1 MAWSD
6 LDLLPVATVV
16 VRDGIVAYANPAAA
30 ALAGLARERVVG
42 RPFGE
47 FVAPEE
53 LARVAERNRARL
65 AGQPV
70 PPVYDVTVMV
80 QGRRRTFRLHAA
92 AANGEIVV
100 QLLDVTEETFH
111 GQRLA
116 ALARFGALVQN
127 QRTHDDVLRAVR
139 RDTES
144 LGLFCALVVPGREE
158 VELRS
163 VSTSA
168 GRMRR
173 WEEVVGRPIEGL
185 VRPWTPFLR
194 TAWEDGTAFADDWL
208 DEASHLL
215 RAPVA
220 TLFTGEPEL
229 HGLAARIDRAG
240 LPWALLLVV
249 GPWLRG
255 TDQPA
260 FRLFGAQVA
269 AALEAARAIQ
279 VLSARN
285 AELAALNRL
294 AAASG
299 ESGDLDTLLEAGGR
313 VVKETLGCRDL
324 AVYLVAADRHTI
336 ELAYASGPAP
346 ELHRFLSRGTVDGPF
361 LGLVVREGRSLVRL
375 TEELPEPAA
384 GVMRRDGVATLAA
397 VPLRF
402 RSSAIGLLITAWA
415 ERRDA
420 AGCRLPLL
428 EAMGTHFAAAV
439 YSHRLVADLRAQ
451 VAENA
456 ELHAQAQRRV
466 EELGLFLEV
475 ARSLAATLDPD
486 QVLDAG
492 VRNLARIAGAPEAYL
507 LLATDRGDRL
517 VVRACAGPHPELQ
530 GTEVPVDPGGG
541 ALASAVVTRREVV
554 LVEDAAADPRAHAS
568 LTRVT
573 GARGWL
579 GLPLVVRDRAIGA
592 VVIVDPSAPRRFTR
606 AEVERATVIA
616 NQLAVAAVNARLY
629 DDLRRSYAELARTQ
643 EQLVRRERLAALG
656 ELAAVV
662 AHEVRNPLG
671 AVFNAVGALRRIL
684 RPEGEPRMLLD
695 IVGEEADR
703 LNAIVGDLL
712 DFARPSKPSIR
723 PEPVEPLLDEVLAAA
738 LAQAAPAL
746 EVVRDVEEALPPVLA
761 DARQLRQALL
771 NVAQNAVQAM
781 PDGGRLTV
789 RARQDEGAIR
799 IEVADT
805 GPGVPPEL
813 REKIFEPFFSTRATG
828 TGLGLA
834 VVRRVLQ
841 DHRGTAVVEEA
852 PGGGT
857 ALVLRLPLDAGAPP
871 VAGRPDLG

>member
-6 LDLLPVATVV
+6 LDLLPVATLVI
-16 VRDGIVAYANPAAA
+16 RDGVIVHANPPAA
-30 ALAGLARERVVG
+30 ALAGLARERLVG
-42 RPFGE
+42 RPFID

-53 LARVAERNRARL
+53 QARVAERNRARL
-65 AGQPV
+65 AGRPV
-70 PPVYDVTVMV
+70 PQVYDATVLV
-80 QGRRRTFRLHAA
+80 QGRRRTFRLHASVA
-92 AANGEIVV
+92 GAEIVV

-127 QRTHDDVLRAVR
+127 ERTHDDVFRAVR
-139 RDTES
+139 RDMDS

-163 VSTSA
+163 IFTLP
-168 GRMRR
+168 GRLRR
-173 WEEVVGRPIEGL
+173 WEEAVGRPVEGL
-185 VRPWTPFLR
+185 TRPWTPFLR
-194 TAWEDGTAFADDWL
+194 AAWEDGAGFADDWF
-208 DEASHLL
+208 DEASRLM
-215 RAPVA
+215 RVPAA
-220 TLFTGEPEL
+220 TLFPEGPEL
-229 HGLAARIDRAG
+229 HALAARIDRAG
-240 LPWALLLVV
+240 LPWALLLAV

-294 AAASG
+294 AGASG
-299 ESGDLDTLLEAGGR
+299 ESRDLDTLLEAGGR
-313 VVKETLGCRDL
+313 VVRETLGCRDL
-324 AVYLVAADRHTI
+324 AIYLVAADGRTI

-415 ERRDA
+415 DRRDA
-420 AGCRLPLL
+420 AGCRLPLV
-428 EAMGTHFAAAV
+428 EAMGSHFAAAV

-456 ELHAQAQRRV
+456 
-466 EELGLFLEV
+466 
-475 ARSLAATLDPD
+475 
-486 QVLDAG
+486 
-492 VRNLARIAGAPEAYL
+492 
-507 LLATDRGDRL
+507 
-517 VVRACAGPHPELQ
+517 
-530 GTEVPVDPGGG
+530 
-541 ALASAVVTRREVV
+541 
-554 LVEDAAADPRAHAS
+554 
-568 LTRVT
+568 
-573 GARGWL
+573 
-579 GLPLVVRDRAIGA
+579 
-592 VVIVDPSAPRRFTR
+592 
-606 AEVERATVIA
+606 
-616 NQLAVAAVNARLY
+616 RLY
-629 DDLRRSYAELARTQ
+629 EDLRRSYAELGRAQ
-643 EQLVRRERLAALG
+643 EQLVLRERLAALG

-671 AVFNAVGALRRIL
+671 AVFNAVGALRRMI
-684 RPEGEPRMLLD
+684 RPEGEARMLLD

-723 PEPVEPLLDEVLAAA
+723 PEPVAPILDEVLTAA
-738 LAQAAPAL
+738 LAQAAAAL
-746 EVVRDVEEALPPVLA
+746 EVVRDVEEALPPVPA

-781 PDGGRLTV
+781 PQGGRLTV
-789 RARQDEGAIR
+789 RARREGEALR
-799 IEVADT
+799 IELADT
-805 GPGVPPEL
+805 GPGVPAEL
-813 REKIFEPFFSTRATG
+813 REKVFEPFFSTRATG

-834 VVRRVLQ
+834 VVRRVAQ

-857 ALVLRLPLDAGAPP
+857 AVVLRLPLDAGLPP

>member
-30 ALAGLARERVVG
+30 ALAGLARERLVG

-65 AGQPV
+65 AGLPV
-70 PPVYDVTVMV
+70 PPVYDLTVMV

-92 AANGEIVV
+92 VANGEIVV
-100 QLLDVTEETFH
+100 QLLDVTEEAFH

-127 QRTHDDVLRAVR
+127 QRTHDDVFRAVR

-158 VELRS
+158 VELKS
-163 VSTSA
+163 VSTAA
-168 GRMRR
+168 GRLRR

-185 VRPWTPFLR
+185 VRPWTRFLR

-208 DEASHLL
+208 DEASRLL
-215 RAPVA
+215 RVPAA
-220 TLFTGEPEL
+220 ALSTGEPEL

-279 VLSARN
+279 VLSTRN

-324 AVYLVAADRHTI
+324 AIYLVAADGRTI

-384 GVMRRDGVATLAA
+384 GVMRRDGIATLAA

-415 ERRDA
+415 DRRDA
-420 AGCRLPLL
+420 AGCRLPLV

-451 VAENA
+451 V
-456 ELHAQAQRRV
+456 
-466 EELGLFLEV
+466 EE
-475 ARSLAATLDPD
+475 
-486 QVLDAG
+486 
-492 VRNLARIAGAPEAYL
+492 
-507 LLATDRGDRL
+507 
-517 VVRACAGPHPELQ
+517 
-530 GTEVPVDPGGG
+530 
-541 ALASAVVTRREVV
+541 
-554 LVEDAAADPRAHAS
+554 
-568 LTRVT
+568 
-573 GARGWL
+573 
-579 GLPLVVRDRAIGA
+579 
-592 VVIVDPSAPRRFTR
+592 
-606 AEVERATVIA
+606 
-616 NQLAVAAVNARLY
+616 NARLY
-629 DDLRRSYAELARTQ
+629 DDLRRSYAELARAQ

-671 AVFNAVGALRRIL
+671 AIFNSLGALRRMI
-684 RPEGEPRMLLD
+684 RPEGEPLMLLD

-746 EVVRDVEEALPPVLA
+746 EVVRDVEEALPPVPA

-781 PDGGRLTV
+781 PNGGRLTV
-789 RARQDEGAIR
+789 RARQDEGALR

-813 REKIFEPFFSTRATG
+813 REKIFEPFFSTRASG

-841 DHRGTAVVEEA
+841 DHRGTAVAEEA

-857 ALVLRLPLDAGAPP
+857 AVVLRLPLDAGAPP

>member
-1 MAWSD
+1 MSWSD

-16 VRDGIVAYANPAAA
+16 LRDGVVAYANPAAE
-30 ALAGLARERVVG
+30 ALAGLARERLVG
-42 RPFGE
+42 RPFGD

-65 AGQPV
+65 AGLPV
-70 PPVYDVTVMV
+70 PAVYDVTVVV

-92 AANGEIVV
+92 VANGEIVV
-100 QLLDVTEETFH
+100 QLLDVTEEAFH
-111 GQRLA
+111 GQRLG
-116 ALARFGALVQN
+116 ALARFGARVQN
-127 QRTHDDVLRAVR
+127 ERTHDDVFRAVR
-139 RDTES
+139 RDLES
-144 LGLFCALVVPGREE
+144 LGLGCLLAVPRREE
-158 VELRS
+158 VELAFVATDPARRRLW
-163 VSTSA
+163 VSA
-168 GRMRR
+168 LG
-173 WEEVVGRPIEGL
+173 VDLDGL
-185 VRPWTPFLR
+185 VRPWTPLLR
-194 TAWEDGTAFADDWL
+194 SAWEDGAAFTDEWL
-208 DEASHLL
+208 AEAARFLQLPLSRLFPA
-215 RAPVA
+215 APEVR
-220 TLFTGEPEL
+220 GV
-229 HGLAARIDRAG
+229 AARIDRAG
-240 LPWALLLVV
+240 VPWALLVAV
-249 GPWLRG
+249 GPWLRSE
-255 TDQPA
+255 DRPA

-269 AALEAARAIQ
+269 AALDAARAIQ

-324 AVYLVAADRHTI
+324 AIYLVAADGHTI

-375 TEELPEPAA
+375 SEELPEPAA

-415 ERRDA
+415 DRRDA

-439 YSHRLVADLRAQ
+439 YSHRLVADLRAK
-451 VAENA
+451 AE
-456 ELHAQAQRRV
+456 E
-466 EELGLFLEV
+466 
-475 ARSLAATLDPD
+475 
-486 QVLDAG
+486 
-492 VRNLARIAGAPEAYL
+492 
-507 LLATDRGDRL
+507 
-517 VVRACAGPHPELQ
+517 
-530 GTEVPVDPGGG
+530 
-541 ALASAVVTRREVV
+541 
-554 LVEDAAADPRAHAS
+554 
-568 LTRVT
+568 
-573 GARGWL
+573 
-579 GLPLVVRDRAIGA
+579 
-592 VVIVDPSAPRRFTR
+592 
-606 AEVERATVIA
+606 
-616 NQLAVAAVNARLY
+616 NARLY
-629 DDLRRSYAELARTQ
+629 DDLRRSYAELARAQ

-671 AVFNAVGALRRIL
+671 SVFNALGALRRML
-684 RPEGEPRMLLD
+684 RPEGEARMLLD

-723 PEPVEPLLDEVLAAA
+723 PEPVEPILDEVLAAA

-746 EVVRDVEEALPPVLA
+746 EVVRDVEESLPPVPA

-781 PDGGRLTV
+781 PQGGRLTV
-789 RARQDEGAIR
+789 RARQDGEELR
-799 IEVADT
+799 IELADT
-805 GPGVPPEL
+805 GPGVPAEL
-813 REKIFEPFFSTRATG
+813 REKVFEPFFSTRATG

-841 DHRGTAVVEEA
+841 DHRGTAAVEEA

-857 ALVLRLPLDAGAPP
+857 AVVLRLPLDAGSPP

>member
-16 VRDGIVAYANPAAA
+16 VRDGIVVHANPPAA
-30 ALAGLARERVVG
+30 ALAGLARERLVG
-42 RPFGE
+42 RPFLD

-53 LARVAERNRARL
+53 RARVAERNRARL

-70 PPVYDVTVMV
+70 PQVYDVTVLV
-80 QGRRRTFRLHAA
+80 LGRRRTFRLHAA
-92 AANGEIVV
+92 AAGPEIVV

-127 QRTHDDVLRAVR
+127 ERTHDDVFRAVR
-139 RDTES
+139 RDMDS

-163 VSTSA
+163 ISTLP
-168 GRMRR
+168 GRLRR
-173 WEEVVGRPIEGL
+173 WEEAVGRPIEGL

-194 TAWEDGTAFADDWL
+194 GAWEDGAGFSDDWIG
-208 DEASHLL
+208 EASRLL
-215 RAPVA
+215 RTPAA
-220 TLFTGEPEL
+220 DLFPGGPQFQA
-229 HGLAARIDRAG
+229 LAARIDRAG
-240 LPWALLLVV
+240 LPWGLLVVV
-249 GPWLRG
+249 GPWLRP

-299 ESGDLDTLLEAGGR
+299 ESRDLDTLLEAGGR

-324 AVYLVAADRHTI
+324 AVYLVAADGRTI
-336 ELAYASGPAP
+336 ELAYATGPAP
-346 ELHRFLSRGTVDGPF
+346 ASNPFLSRGSVDGPF
-361 LGLVVREGRSLVRL
+361 LGLVVREARSLVL
-375 TEELPEPAA
+375 LSEQLPEPAA
-384 GVMRRDGVATLAA
+384 GVMQRDGIATLAA

-402 RSSAIGLLITAWA
+402 RSSAIGLVITAWA
-415 ERRDA
+415 DRRDA
-420 AGCRLPLL
+420 AGCRLPLV
-428 EAMGTHFAAAV
+428 EAMASHFAAAV

-456 ELHAQAQRRV
+456 
-466 EELGLFLEV
+466 
-475 ARSLAATLDPD
+475 
-486 QVLDAG
+486 
-492 VRNLARIAGAPEAYL
+492 
-507 LLATDRGDRL
+507 
-517 VVRACAGPHPELQ
+517 
-530 GTEVPVDPGGG
+530 
-541 ALASAVVTRREVV
+541 
-554 LVEDAAADPRAHAS
+554 
-568 LTRVT
+568 
-573 GARGWL
+573 
-579 GLPLVVRDRAIGA
+579 
-592 VVIVDPSAPRRFTR
+592 
-606 AEVERATVIA
+606 
-616 NQLAVAAVNARLY
+616 RLY
-629 DDLRRSYAELARTQ
+629 DDLRRSYAELGRTQ
-643 EQLVRRERLAALG
+643 EQLVLRERLAALG

-671 AVFNAVGALRRIL
+671 AVFNAVGALRRMI
-684 RPEGEPRMLLD
+684 RPEGEARMLLD

-723 PEPVEPLLDEVLAAA
+723 PEPVAPILDEVLAAA
-738 LAQAAPAL
+738 LAQAATAL
-746 EVVRDVEEALPPVLA
+746 EVVRDVEETLPPVPA

-781 PDGGRLTV
+781 PQGGRLTV
-789 RARQDEGAIR
+789 RARRDGEALR
-799 IEVADT
+799 IELADT
-805 GPGVPPEL
+805 GPGVPAEL
-813 REKIFEPFFSTRATG
+813 REKVFEPFFSTRATG

-834 VVRRVLQ
+834 VVRRVAQ

-857 ALVLRLPLDAGAPP
+857 AVVLRLPLDSGPPP